1 MRRSRF
7 DRGRGRAIIRSL
19 EEIDTVKV
27 LVTGGAGYIGSHVV
41 QMLIER
47 GYQVVVYDNLIKGNR
62 GAVHSDAALIVDDL
76 HDRAALAAAFEA
88 HQFDGILHFASQILV
103 GESMQQ
109 PFMYLRDNLYT
120 VINVLE
126 QASLHSVKRFILS
139 STANLFDQPQ
149 RVPIDERE
157 ALKPGSIYGE
167 TKYMAERLLA
177 WMDRL
182 YGIKYCCLRYFNA
195 CGAHPD
201 GHIGEAHEPESH
213 LIPLVLQVALGQ
225 REAIAIYGTD
235 YDTPDGTCIRDYV
248 HVLDLARAHILA
260 LEALADGESRVYNLG
275 SGSGF
280 SVLEVIESAREVT
293 GHSIPTVTAPRRAGD
308 LPVLVAD
315 SDKIGRELGWKTEYN
330 SLRRIIETAWNWHR
344 WHPQGYDS

>member
-1 MRRSRF
+1 M
-7 DRGRGRAIIRSL
+7 
-19 EEIDTVKV
+19 KV

-41 QMLIER
+41 QMLVER
-47 GYQVVVYDNLIKGNR
+47 GYQVVVYDNLSAGHR
-62 GAVHSDAALIVDDL
+62 AAVHSDAALIIGDL
-76 HDRAALAAAFEA
+76 RDREALAAAFDA
-88 HQFDGILHFASQILV
+88 HAFDGIMHFASRILV

-126 QASLHSVKRFILS
+126 QASRRGVKRFILS

-149 RVPIDERE
+149 RIPIAEDEP
-157 ALKPGSIYGE
+157 LSPGSIYGE

-182 YGIKYCCLRYFNA
+182 YGLKYCCLRYFNA

-201 GHIGEAHEPESH
+201 GHIGEAHDPESH

-225 REAIAIYGTD
+225 RDAIEIYGAD
-235 YDTPDGTCIRDYV
+235 YDTPDGACIRDYV
-248 HVLDLARAHILA
+248 HVQDLARAHILA
-260 LEALADGESRVYNLG
+260 LEALSDGDGESRVYNLG
-275 SGSGF
+275 SGRGY
-280 SVLEVIESAREVT
+280 SVLEVIESARQVT
-293 GHSIPTVTAPRRAGD
+293 GHAIPTRVAPRRPGD

-315 SDKIGRELGWKTEYN
+315 SDKIGRELGWETEYN
-330 SLRRIIETAWNWHR
+330 SLRQIIKTAWNWHR
-344 WHPQGYDS
+344 WHPNGFDS

>member
-1 MRRSRF
+1 M
-7 DRGRGRAIIRSL
+7 
-19 EEIDTVKV
+19 KV

-47 GYQVVVYDNLIKGNR
+47 GDEVVVYDNLSSGHR
-62 GAVHSDAALIVDDL
+62 GAVHPNAALIVGDL
-76 HDRAALAAAFEA
+76 RDRLALAAAFEA
-88 HQFDGILHFASQILV
+88 HAFDGILHFASQILV

-109 PFMYLRDNLYT
+109 PFMYLRYNLYT

-126 QASLHSVKRFILS
+126 QACDHGVKRFILS
-139 STANLFDQPQ
+139 STANLFDRPQ
-149 RVPIDERE
+149 RIPIDENE
-157 ALKPGSIYGE
+157 TLNPGSIYGE

-182 YGIKYCCLRYFNA
+182 YGLKYCCLRYFNA

-213 LIPLVLQVALGQ
+213 LIPLVLQVAMGQ
-225 REAIAIYGTD
+225 REAIEIYGTD
-235 YDTPDGTCIRDYV
+235 YDTPDGACIRDYV

-260 LEALADGESRVYNLG
+260 LEALADGESRAYNLG
-275 SGSGF
+275 SGRGF
-280 SVLEVIESAREVT
+280 SVLEVIESARQVT
-293 GHSIPTVTAPRRAGD
+293 GHAIPAVAAPRRAGD

-315 SDKIGRELGWKTEYN
+315 SDKIGRELGWETEYN

-344 WHPQGYDS
+344 RHPDGYNS

>member
-1 MRRSRF
+1 M
-7 DRGRGRAIIRSL
+7 
-19 EEIDTVKV
+19 KV

-47 GYQVVVYDNLIKGNR
+47 GYEVVVYDNLSKGHR
-62 GAVHSDAALIVDDL
+62 GALHAEAALIVGDL
-76 HDRAALAAAFEA
+76 RDREALAAAFDA
-88 HQFDGILHFASQILV
+88 HDFDGIMHFASQILV

-126 QASLHSVKRFILS
+126 QASQRGVKRFILS
-139 STANLFDQPQ
+139 STANLFDQPE
-149 RVPIDERE
+149 RIPIDENE
-157 ALKPGSIYGE
+157 SLSPGSIYGE

-225 REAIAIYGTD
+225 REAIEIYGTD
-235 YDTPDGTCIRDYV
+235 YDTPDGACIRDYV

-260 LEALADGESRVYNLG
+260 LEALSLDDAESRVYNLG
-275 SGSGF
+275 SGSGY
-280 SVLEVIESAREVT
+280 SVLEVIETAREVT
-293 GHSIPTVTAPRRAGD
+293 GHAIPTVEAPRRAGD

-315 SDKIGRELGWKTEYN
+315 SDKIGRELGWETEYN
-330 SLRRIIETAWNWHR
+330 SLRQIIETAWNWHR
-344 WHPQGYDS
+344 RHPDGFKS